1 MICHILFIHSSLDQH
16 LCCFHLLDIVDTV
29 SMNIGVQISVWFP
42 AFNAFVYT
50 EVELLHQILI
60 LCCCCCFW
68 WSIVIFSAVTVPFY
82 IPTSK
87 AQVVF
92 QYPYM
97 QVNNCLL
104 VGWLVFFY
112 SSPSNAYE
120 VLVHYWFDYIP
131 LRLSNVKHIFMCILD
146 IRVFSLEK
154 CLFKSCLLMLYYVEV
169 VSFYS

>member
-1 MICHILFIHSSLDQH
+1 MCLSLWLCLTLCDPIDCSWPHSFYSWVIFHSMICHILFIHSSLDQH

-42 AFNAFVYT
+42 AFNTFVYT

-104 VGWLVFFY
+104 VGWLVFFI
-112 SSPSNAYE
+112 AA
-120 VLVHYWFDYIP
+120 
-131 LRLSNVKHIFMCILD
+131 
-146 IRVFSLEK
+146 
-154 CLFKSCLLMLYYVEV
+154 LLMHMRC
-169 VSFYS
+169 